1 MHSVG
6 CHLANFN
13 EEQLSNYQ
21 AVRSRKYFRIK
32 NLSHA
37 KVSIVWL
44 QLSWWIITLVA
55 DPYYVFDWI
64 LSWYSVMIYIL
75 LITAHLSPLFLE
87 NNISFHSLLYL
98 SLSKNSVELV
108 LLVGNKY
115 RNLVLLSA
123 LVFSFVFV
131 LTNSFQSNQDLH
143 HCCFCSVTTPAW
155 TLVAG
160 SFILSKTKWT
170 KTTLPLFKRK
180 NDILLLNHINNA
192 SIK

>member
-1 MHSVG
+1 MISRNVILSPLPSPLPELPISWQLVTTWPSSLPPIWAQGRPLMLVLNWGQGYPICCIGLGTGPIPNIPIICHLIFICMHSGG

-44 QLSWWIITLVA
+44 QLSWSIITLVP

-75 LITAHLSPLFLE
+75 LITRHLSLT
-87 NNISFHSLLYL
+87 
-98 SLSKNSVELV
+98 SLSHSVL
-108 LLVGNKY
+108 G
-115 RNLVLLSA
+115 
-123 LVFSFVFV
+123 
-131 LTNSFQSNQDLH
+131 
-143 HCCFCSVTTPAW
+143 
-155 TLVAG
+155 
-160 SFILSKTKWT
+160 
-170 KTTLPLFKRK
+170 TTLL
-180 NDILLLNHINNA
+180 
-192 SIK
+192 